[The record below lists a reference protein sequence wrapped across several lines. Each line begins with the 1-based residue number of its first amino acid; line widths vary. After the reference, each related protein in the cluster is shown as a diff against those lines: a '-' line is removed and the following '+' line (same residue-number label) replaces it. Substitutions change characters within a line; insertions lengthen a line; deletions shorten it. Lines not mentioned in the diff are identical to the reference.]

1 MNCVL
6 RKLICKRGEQM
17 RRNQIIVFSVLI
29 STIITVTLTST
40 VIFANDNTPNKE
52 RPFTKVSGNVSFY
65 GNYDYQSQ
73 SVTETSPFYNGANMV
88 SGKPV
93 LPNTGSR
100 STNGVRTEIS
110 TVLGVTT
117 FLVATRKY
125 IIDHILRIKNIFMQY
140 IK

>member
-1 MNCVL
+1 
-6 RKLICKRGEQM
+6 M
-17 RRNQIIVFSVLI
+17 RRNQIIFFSVLV

-52 RPFTKVSGNVSFY
+52 ESAVKVSGNVSFY

-93 LPNTGSR
+93 LPDTGGR
-100 STNGVRTEIS
+100 STNGERTEIG
-110 TVLGVTT
+110 TMFGVTN
-117 FLVATRKY
+117 FLVAPRKY
-125 IIDHILRIKNIFMQY
+125 IIDHILRLKNIFMRY

>member
-1 MNCVL
+1 
-6 RKLICKRGEQM
+6 M